1 MVALATHYAG
11 LFSNDDRLAE
21 QLLAAGLATQERL
34 WRMPLG
40 KEYDKMI
47 DSKFADMA
55 YFLQQIANA
64 VPVAALYAALAF
76 GYAIAFAV
84 TRRADLTYGAL
95 FAFAGQ
101 IFVLFSDVGWNRLWL
116 VLPAALGL
124 GAAAAVTFGLGA
136 GLVAGR
142 YVMTV
147 PRLAR
152 WRSTSPPRAG
162 SGAYAARRKTPI
174 RRG

>member
-1 MVALATHYAG
+1 
-11 LFSNDDRLAE
+11 
-21 QLLAAGLATQERL
+21 
-34 WRMPLG
+34 
-40 KEYDKMI
+40 
-47 DSKFADMA
+47 MA

-101 IFVLFSDVGWNRLWL
+101 IFVLFADVGWNRLWL

-124 GAAAAVTFGLGA
+124 G
-136 GLVAGR
+136 R
-142 YVMTV
+142 Q
-147 PRLAR
+147 R
-152 WRSTSPPRAG
+152 RSH
-162 SGAYAARRKTPI
+162 SG
-174 RRG
+174 